1 MKRRDA
7 LKGIGLSIGYAVA
20 TPTIISILH
29 SCQTDADKWVPSFF
43 TVDEGLVLKTIVDL
57 ILPKTELTPG
67 AIEVNVPEFLDLYAL
82 KVYDTDQQNIFKQGI
97 NAVINSFDRK
107 VSEIKEEDYHEL
119 LTKYLKADKEAQNSF
134 NINEKDKVVFNTL
147 KKIRDT
153 SVWAYKTSE
162 EIGENVLAYDP
173 VPGKYY
179 CDDLDELTNGKAW
192 SL

>member
-20 TPTIISILH
+20 TPTIISMLH
-29 SCQTDADKWVPSFF
+29 SCKTDADKWIPSFF

-67 AIEVNVPEFLDLYAL
+67 ALDVNVPEFLDNYTL
-82 KVYDTDQQNIFKQGI
+82 KVYDTDQQNKFKHGI
-97 NAVINSFDRK
+97 NEVIKSFNKK
-107 VSEIKEEDYHEL
+107 VSKLNEEDYHNL
-119 LTKYLKADKEAQNSF
+119 LTKYLKADKETQNDF
-134 NINEKDKVVFNTL
+134 MGNQTDKIIFNTL
-147 KKIRDT
+147 KKIRET
-153 SVWAYKTSE
+153 TVWAFKTSE

-179 CDDLDELTNGKAW
+179 CGDLDELTGGKAW